1 MPASANLD
9 MADVKRVI
17 NEVRK
22 LEPELSK
29 EFRAKAQTVA
39 QPAIDAA
46 RSAYTQVPLSGM
58 ERDWKPSAKGRGRGP
73 FVLSKARSGV
83 RLKFDTRR
91 NAVGVL
97 IIEQRDPAT
106 AIFEGAG
113 RKNANRMDTSLD
125 LVASSRGWAAWGVGQ
140 KRTRIIGP
148 AVYRAARG
156 GVTDNLK
163 RLILDVSRE
172 LGRRI

>member
-1 MPASANLD
+1 MTARASVD
-9 MADVKRVI
+9 MVDVKRVI

-29 EFRAKAQTVA
+29 EFRAKAQELA
-39 QPAIDAA
+39 QPAIEAA
-46 RSAYTQVPLSGM
+46 RDAYTQVPLSGM
-58 ERDWKPSAKGRGRGP
+58 ERKWAPNGRRVFP
-73 FVLSKARSGV
+73 FSQSKARSGV

-97 IIEQRDPAT
+97 LIEQRDPAT

-113 RKNANRMDTSLD
+113 RRNANPLQASLD
-125 LVASSRGWAAWGVGQ
+125 RVAPSRGWEIIRAG
-140 KRTRIIGP
+140 RTRLIGP
-148 AVYRAARG
+148 AVYRAARR
-156 GVTDNLK
+156 GVTDNLR

>member
-1 MPASANLD
+1 MTARVNVE
-9 MADVKRVI
+9 MVDVKRVI

-29 EFRAKAQTVA
+29 EFRAKAQELA

-46 RSAYTQVPLSGM
+46 RGTYTSVPLSGM
-58 ERDWKPSAKGRGRGP
+58 DRKWAPRGRRVFP
-73 FVLSKARSGV
+73 FTPAKARSGV

-91 NAVGVL
+91 NAMGVL
-97 IIEQRDPAT
+97 LIEQRDPGT
-106 AIFEGAG
+106 AIFESAG
-113 RKNANRMDTSLD
+113 RRNANRLQSSLD
-125 LVASSRGWAAWGVGQ
+125 QVASARGWKVIQAGQ
-140 KRTRIIGP
+140 TRLIGP
-148 AVYRAARG
+148 AVYRAARR
-156 GVTDNLK
+156 GVTDNLR

>member
-1 MPASANLD
+1 VPANAKID
-9 MADVKRVI
+9 MVDVKRVI

-29 EFRAKAQTVA
+29 EFRARAQELA

-46 RSAYTQVPLSGM
+46 RQAYTQVPLSGM
-58 ERDWKPSAKGRGRGP
+58 ARDWKPSAKGRGRGP

-97 IIEQRDPAT
+97 LIEQRDPPT

-113 RKNANRMDTSLD
+113 RKNANRLDTALD
-125 LVASSRGWAAWGVGQ
+125 NVASARGWGAWTVGQ
-140 KRTRIIGP
+140 KRTRLIGP
-148 AVYRAARG
+148 AVYRAARR
-156 GVTDNLK
+156 GVTDNLR